1 MAFPRLT
8 NPTRKGNGIFEG
20 RGGGGLGG
28 SKRGKGWVSF
38 STFCVFVFCS
48 LLLIVFLFV
57 CFFFV
62 CMVVC
67 LFFSGAPG
75 KISKLLKTPNL
86 LSKRRVFFLLTAVSK
101 QELLHLRFHC

>member
-20 RGGGGLGG
+20 RGGGG

-57 CFFFV
+57 CFF
-62 CMVVC
+62 CLYVC
-67 LFFSGAPG
+67 LF
-75 KISKLLKTPNL
+75 
-86 LSKRRVFFLLTAVSK
+86 VFFGSSG
-101 QELLHLRFHC
+101 

>member
-8 NPTRKGNGIFEG
+8 NPTRKGNGSFE
-20 RGGGGLGG
+20 GGGGGGG

-57 CFFFV
+57 CFFRE
-62 CMVVC
+62 
-67 LFFSGAPG
+67 L
-75 KISKLLKTPNL
+75 
-86 LSKRRVFFLLTAVSK
+86 RV
-101 QELLHLRFHC
+101 R

>member
-8 NPTRKGNGIFEG
+8 NPTRKGNEIFEG
-20 RGGGGLGG
+20 MGGLGG

-57 CFFFV
+57 CFF
-62 CMVVC
+62 CLYVC
-67 LFFSGAPG
+67 LF
-75 KISKLLKTPNL
+75 
-86 LSKRRVFFLLTAVSK
+86 VFFGSSG
-101 QELLHLRFHC
+101 